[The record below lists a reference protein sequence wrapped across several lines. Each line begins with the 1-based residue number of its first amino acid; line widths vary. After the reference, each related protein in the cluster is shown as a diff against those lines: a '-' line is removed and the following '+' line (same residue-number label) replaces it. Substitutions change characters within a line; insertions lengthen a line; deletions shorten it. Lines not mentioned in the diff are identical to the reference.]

1 MVGILRVEEGGW
13 NTEGGGRVVG
23 ILRVE
28 GGWLEY

>member
-1 MVGILRVEEGGW
+1 MIGILRVEGGW